1 MSVLDKINELKE
13 ISTISK
19 HEQLVGG
26 IINAI
31 DAGILTKGDQL
42 PSINKMVA
50 EMKYARKTIVK
61 AYEELKSRGIVE
73 SKNFKG
79 YFIASEETNQK
90 LKVALLL
97 FAFHSFQESLYNSF
111 RNNLDDNIQLDIFF
125 HHNNIDIFEAIMNNI
140 SQKYGMYIIAPI
152 PDRKVIN
159 QLKSIPS
166 EKLLIIDR
174 HVDLGDEY
182 SYISQEFENNTYNIL
197 KELLPDL
204 KRFDELVLF
213 FEKNSDFPPQTLKG
227 FKRFVQEHN
236 ISSSVKSTYIEGTVK
251 KGKVYMFINDSPL
264 WTLLRD
270 CKKEGLSVGTD
281 VGIIAHNDNLVKE
294 MVVDGITT
302 ISTDF
307 KLMGKKAANYVNNR
321 TPIQEIIPTRLIKRN
336 SL

>member
-1 MSVLDKINELKE
+1 MSVLDKINELKG

-61 AYEELKSRGIVE
+61 AYEDLKSRGIVE

-111 RNNLDDNIQLDIFF
+111 RNNLEDNIQLDIFF
-125 HHNNIDIFEAIMNNI
+125 HHNNIEIFETIMANI

-152 PDRKVIN
+152 PSFRVESI
-159 QLKSIPS
+159 LKNIPT

-174 HVDLGDEY
+174 YINIGQEY
-182 SYISQEFENNTYNIL
+182 SHITQEFENNTYQIL
-197 KELLPDL
+197 VQLLPDL
-204 KRFDELVLF
+204 KRFNELVLY
-213 FEKNSDFPPQTLKG
+213 FEKDSDLPPETLKG
-227 FKRFVQEHN
+227 FKKFTKEYE
-236 ISSSVKSTYIEGTVK
+236 VKSTIRSSYQEGEVE
-251 KGKVYMFINDSPL
+251 KGKVYLFINDTPL
-264 WTLLRD
+264 WALLRD
-270 CKKEGLSVGTD
+270 CKRQKLEVGKD
-281 VGIIAHNDNLVKE
+281 VGVIAHNDNLVKE
-294 MVVDGITT
+294 MVADGITT

-307 KLMGKKAANYVNNR
+307 KLMGKKAANYVNMR
-321 TPIQEIIPTRLIKRN
+321 TPIQETIPTRLIKRN